1 MAEAL
6 IQLVNQNV
14 DIDGLTVNEADVFDG
29 ATFIGQGSEAIR
41 KGTGVTQGAPTLS
54 LSLNGRVTIPAGKY
68 TGGKVQ
74 QSIPVLGEQRINPTS
89 KNIKIPTKDMYM
101 AGNIIVASIPNL
113 KPENIKKGEYVGGVG
128 PGTWEG
134 YIVRDPATFYYRGT
148 FAPGQS
154 IMAFKY
160 SSGSFVTPP
169 TLGKKAMEFY
179 GNNDSRFRHYVFLF
193 NSPIDITSKSKLTVK
208 GTYHR
213 DAYGTSEGS
222 MVLDIS
228 GYPSK
233 ASSND
238 TYNGLNAGNRVFLKQ
253 QRFPRAQG
261 TYPYTTEVDISSYS
275 RIIYLYFH
283 VTMTDPDDYMT
294 IDSIQFT

>member
-14 DIDGLTVNEADVFDG
+14 DIDGLTANEADVFDG

-41 KGTGVTQGAPTLS
+41 EGTGVTQGAPTLG

-74 QSIPVLGEQRINPTS
+74 QSIQVLGEQRINPTS

-160 SSGSFVTPP
+160 SRSSDIMSPN
-169 TLGKKAMEFY
+169 LGKKAMEFY
-179 GNNDSRFRHYVFLF
+179 GNEDSRRKYYVFLF

-213 DAYGTSEGS
+213 DASGTSTN

-228 GYPSK
+228 GYQSK
-233 ASSND
+233 ASAGD
-238 TYNGLNAGNRVFLKQ
+238 TYTGLNTGDRVFLKQ
-253 QRFPRAQG
+253 QRFPTAQG
-261 TYPYTTEVDISSYS
+261 TYPYTVEVDISSYS
-275 RIIYLYFH
+275 RIIYLYFL
-283 VTMTDPDDYMT
+283 VTMNRPDDYMT

>member
-14 DIDGLTVNEADVFDG
+14 DIDGLTANEADVFDG
-29 ATFIGQGSEAIR
+29 ATFIGQGSETVR
-41 KGTGVTQGAPTLS
+41 KGTGVTQGAPTLG
-54 LSLNGRVTIPAGKY
+54 LSLNGRGTIPAGKY

-160 SSGSFVTPP
+160 SGSSDIMSPN
-169 TLGKKAMEFY
+169 LGKKAMEFY
-179 GNNDSRFRHYVFLF
+179 GNEDSRRKYYVFLF
-193 NSPIDITSKSKLTVK
+193 NSPIDITSKSKLTVN

-213 DAYGTSEGS
+213 DAAGTSTN

-228 GYPSK
+228 GYQSK
-233 ASSND
+233 ASAGD
-238 TYNGLNAGNRVFLKQ
+238 TYTGLNTGDRVFLKQ
-253 QRFPRAQG
+253 QRFSTAQG
-261 TYPYTTEVDISSYS
+261 TYPYTVEVDISSYS
-275 RIIYLYFH
+275 RIIYLYFL
-283 VTMTDPDDYMT
+283 VTMNRPDDYMT

>member
-14 DIDGLTVNEADVFDG
+14 DIDGLTANEADVFDG

-41 KGTGVTQGAPTLS
+41 EGTGVTQGAPTLG

-179 GNNDSRFRHYVFLF
+179 GDSDSRKHRSTFLF
-193 NSPIDITSKSKLTVK
+193 DLPIDITSKSKLTVK

-213 DAYGTSEGS
+213 DATGTSTN

-228 GYPSK
+228 GYQSK
-233 ASSND
+233 ASAEA
-238 TYNGLNAGNRVFLKQ
+238 TYTGLNTGDRIFLKQ
-253 QRFPRAQG
+253 QRFPIAQG
-261 TYPYTTEVDISSYS
+261 TYPYTVEVDISSYS
-275 RIIYLYFH
+275 RIIYLYFL
-283 VTMTDPDDYMT
+283 VMMNRSDDYMT
-294 IDSIQFT
+294 IDSIQFA